1 MFLPKYVYLLFDA
14 SVSLSL
20 LIIAVTVYIS
30 RHRSR
35 LNIYF
40 ALFALSVAAW
50 IFSNFFSN
58 DTSNY
63 SLALVANSVVL
74 MTSLLAL
81 MFMLRFVVEVTQYVT
96 TKKQS
101 MLFYRIPFLGV
112 LLSLTPHVVAGIEQ
126 QSDVFAIKF
135 GGLAPLYFLSILTT
149 AGAVLYVL
157 GKSSAQ
163 SKRATAQTRLLRLVI
178 PFGLIALLVTNF
190 IVPAVFGQFFF
201 TQFGTL
207 PVLVLVGALLYSI
220 VRHGLFD
227 IRLAAVRTVAYAL
240 SIVTMASIY
249 FALAYIASV
258 TLFRESVTT
267 GVSMS
272 PVNIALAL
280 ILAFVFQPIKQ
291 FFDRVTN
298 QIFYRD
304 RYDTNEFI
312 TRLGRILTSTTRLH
326 DVIEKAGREIATT
339 LKAGGS
345 MIVVYR
351 DHHADAVASWRMKN
365 HFTDE
370 EHDHLKSAA
379 THFGGGLLVVES
391 LQRMHT
397 HEARRLHALLA
408 KRNVAVVL
416 PLVTVD
422 ETIGY
427 LLLEEQM
434 GSGYAKRDLEVL
446 EAIADSLVIA
456 IQNARSVQVVR
467 DLNTHLEQRVN
478 SATKELRASNKRLV
492 ELDATK
498 DEFVSMAS
506 HQLRTPLTSIKG
518 YLSMVLEGDVGK
530 ITPDQRQLLSE
541 AFTSSE
547 RMVHLIGDFLNVSRL
562 QTGKFVIDR
571 RETDLSAVVSQEV
584 ASMKQ
589 IAEAHGMSITYRK
602 PSVFPQLYIDDNKL
616 RQVIM
621 NFIDNAIYYSP
632 ESRAPIKVKLSVED
646 GDAVFRVM
654 DRGMGVPAEVQKQLF
669 GKFFRAENARKQRPD
684 GTGIGLYLAKKVIDG
699 HSGKL
704 VFESVE
710 NKGSTFG
717 FRLPIKKLSKPP
729 LPAEDETKNTP

>member
-1 MFLPKYVYLLFDA
+1 MVATSFIIHGFA
-14 SVSLSL
+14 AIC
-20 LIIAVTVYIS
+20 LIAIGAVTVHS
-30 RHRSR
+30 RRER
-35 LNIYF
+35 KTLAF
-40 ALFALSVAAW
+40 LFL
-50 IFSNFFSN
+50 
-58 DTSNY
+58 TL
-63 SLALVANSVVL
+63 SLAFYLFTQGLATLLPEHALAIARVSSIGIMGSAVFCLLLFSVLAERVQTATSVLFRASPILLLIVFSGMDTFIHDAAIEDGWLAVNGGQLYGLQSAVVL
-74 MTSLLAL
+74 VTFLYAVSYLIGYLRKYPRGNLRSPIKAILWAFCIESAIILIANTVFVESSIGQAIVPISFVGFVFVMSWSIVKYRTFDVKLTVVRTLA
-81 MFMLRFVVEVTQYVT
+81 Y
-96 TKKQS
+96 
-101 MLFYRIPFLGV
+101 I
-112 LLSLTPHVVAGIEQ
+112 LSL
-126 QSDVFAIKF
+126 
-135 GGLAPLYFLSILTT
+135 
-149 AGAVLYVL
+149 
-157 GKSSAQ
+157 
-163 SKRATAQTRLLRLVI
+163 ATM
-178 PFGLIALLVTNF
+178 
-190 IVPAVFGQFFF
+190 
-201 TQFGTL
+201 
-207 PVLVLVGALLYSI
+207 S
-220 VRHGLFD
+220 
-227 IRLAAVRTVAYAL
+227 
-240 SIVTMASIY
+240 SIY
-249 FALAYIASV
+249 FALAYLASK
-258 TLFRESVTT
+258 TLFSGSSTT
-267 GVSMS
+267 GVSFS
-272 PVNIALAL
+272 PVNVVLAL

-291 FFDRVTN
+291 FFDRITN
-298 QIFYRD
+298 HIFYRD
-304 RYDTNEFI
+304 RYDSNEFI

-326 DVIEKAGREIATT
+326 DVIEKAGHEIATT

-365 HFTDE
+365 HFSDE
-370 EHDHLKSAA
+370 EHDHLKMAA
-379 THFGGGLLVVES
+379 THFGGSLLVVES
-391 LQRMHT
+391 LERLHT

-416 PLVTVD
+416 PLVTAD

-434 GSGYAKRDLEVL
+434 GSGYTKRDIEVL

-571 RETDLSAVVSQEV
+571 RETDLAAVVSQEV
-584 ASMKQ
+584 ESMKQ
-589 IAEAHGMSITYRK
+589 IAESHGMSVSYRK
-602 PSVFPQLYIDDNKL
+602 PSVFPLLYIDDNKL

-632 ESRAPIKVKLSVED
+632 DNRAPITVKLSVED
-646 GDAVFRVM
+646 GEVVFRVI
-654 DRGMGVPAEVQKQLF
+654 DKGMGVPAEVQKQLF

-699 HSGKL
+699 HGGKL

-717 FRLPIKKLSKPP
+717 FRLPIKKLSMPP
-729 LPAEDETKNTP
+729 LPTEDETKNTP

>member
-1 MFLPKYVYLLFDA
+1 MELLVLLFSVLTILVLAILVITQGPNQAHNRRFAFLSFMIVLWAIGNYLSDTATQNILLYTRMTFSAGVFSIYAAVLFFMYFPENISKKHFFLGTQHLLASLSMLVVSFLPQFITGVTSDTHEIQTGYLYPVFLAYVIYSFGMLIYAIVSQFRHARTRLVRRQLVLIAWGMTLYAILSLSA
-14 SVSLSL
+14 SV
-20 LIIAVTVYIS
+20 
-30 RHRSR
+30 
-35 LNIYF
+35 
-40 ALFALSVAAW
+40 
-50 IFSNFFSN
+50 
-58 DTSNY
+58 
-63 SLALVANSVVL
+63 
-74 MTSLLAL
+74 
-81 MFMLRFVVEVTQYVT
+81 
-96 TKKQS
+96 
-101 MLFYRIPFLGV
+101 
-112 LLSLTPHVVAGIEQ
+112 
-126 QSDVFAIKF
+126 
-135 GGLAPLYFLSILTT
+135 
-149 AGAVLYVL
+149 
-157 GKSSAQ
+157 
-163 SKRATAQTRLLRLVI
+163 VI
-178 PFGLIALLVTNF
+178 PLLTGQWF
-190 IVPAVFGQFFF
+190 ASQFSPAYTIVLCAAV
-201 TQFGTL
+201 
-207 PVLVLVGALLYSI
+207 AYSI
-220 VRHGLFD
+220 VKHGLFD
-227 IRLAAVRTVAYAL
+227 IKLAAVRSAAYLLTLATLGFLYYVIAYVVSVTIFREDVSTSTL
-240 SIVTMASIY
+240 SVSPLNIA
-249 FALAYIASV
+249 FALV
-258 TLFRESVTT
+258 
-267 GVSMS
+267 
-272 PVNIALAL
+272 
-280 ILAFVFQPIKQ
+280 LAFIFQPVKQ
-291 FFDRVTN
+291 FFDRITD
-298 QIFYRD
+298 QLFYRD
-304 RYDTNEFI
+304 RYDANEFI
-312 TRLGRILTSTTRLH
+312 TRLGRVLTSTTRLH
-326 DVIEKAGREIATT
+326 DVIEKAGYEIATT

-584 ASMKQ
+584 ESMKQ

-704 VFESVE
+704 VFESAE
-710 NKGSTFG
+710 GKGSTFG
-717 FRLPIKKLSKPP
+717 FRLPVRKLSQPP
-729 LPAEDETKNTP
+729 VERTNDDSEIK